1 MNRTIAFSHGGGGS
15 RQRLLLAV
23 LCLVVLHSAVSS
35 QEKCLGPGRVEELK
49 KQVTLRSNETL
60 DEKLSK
66 EFVALGTELI
76 EAARKAKAG
85 ENGKS
90 DEKYKAL
97 LMKARS
103 RVCEHL
109 NAAAWPTT
117 AVVTREG
124 IAAFMYLVS
133 KTLPIEMQLE
143 IYPVVAEAFRQNL
156 LERDEFLASYLDRLQ
171 LALGQ
176 RQLFGSQ
183 AFIRDGFL
191 VLAPIERPSQV
202 DVRRKEFKME
212 SLRSYERYLEFSYK
226 MPLIRSVTEPENPTA
241 AEKKAATPPPTAAAV
256 PGLAGTGEEPVI
268 KVATSLVTLDVVVS
282 EPAGANAAP
291 LEKNDFRVFEDG
303 DPVEIESFSR
313 ADSPF
318 DIVLLLDLSGSTE
331 KKSGLIKK
339 STRRFIEMKRP
350 VDRVA
355 VVTFSDAQTVISE
368 LEADKAKLLERLKDL
383 EGGGGSLVWDSIK
396 FAQDMLDRG
405 SGRGRQK
412 AIVVMTD
419 GYDNSLNFEFRTGSM
434 ISFADLVE
442 SVQRGSAAI
451 FPVYLDT
458 EPENAGVYSK
468 RVFGDGRRTL
478 AYLAEQSAGKMYT
491 AKKVED
497 LNEIY
502 ERILKDVGTVYTLGF
517 TSPDDASDGKWRRLR
532 VEVPSR
538 PGIKLWHRP
547 GYFPRRTGP

>member
-35 QEKCLGPGRVEELK
+35 QEKCLAPGRVEELK
-49 KQVTLRSNETL
+49 KQVTLRSNEAL
-60 DEKLSK
+60 NEKISK

-76 EAARKAKAG
+76 EAARKAKTG

-90 DEKYKAL
+90 NEKYKAL

-405 SGRGRQK
+405 SGSGRRK

>member
-35 QEKCLGPGRVEELK
+35 QEKCLAPGRVEELK

-405 SGRGRQK
+405 SGSGRRK

>member
-35 QEKCLGPGRVEELK
+35 QEKCLAPGRVEELK

-383 EGGGGSLVWDSIK
+383 
-396 FAQDMLDRG
+396 
-405 SGRGRQK
+405 
-412 AIVVMTD
+412 
-419 GYDNSLNFEFRTGSM
+419 
-434 ISFADLVE
+434 
-442 SVQRGSAAI
+442 
-451 FPVYLDT
+451 
-458 EPENAGVYSK
+458 
-468 RVFGDGRRTL
+468 
-478 AYLAEQSAGKMYT
+478 
-491 AKKVED
+491 
-497 LNEIY
+497 
-502 ERILKDVGTVYTLGF
+502 
-517 TSPDDASDGKWRRLR
+517 
-532 VEVPSR
+532 
-538 PGIKLWHRP
+538 
-547 GYFPRRTGP
+547 